1 MGANLR
7 SLAIWVL
14 ILSLSAAPHM
24 AAARED
30 YIPHALIQIL
40 VYDDHLLNP
49 FAYGFGLGPT
59 VFLQSSDIQGK
70 KLIIRF
76 DFQDKKISYLHDENL
91 PNDIPAFAENSSH
104 IFAGGDGLA
113 AFDKKTKTW
122 VSWSEFKEDTIFDIV
137 ANDSLIWLA
146 TKRGAVQVRLND
158 RAVVK
163 RYSRSTG
170 LNSDKVYS
178 LFATKEIL
186 LAGTFWNGRDIKELN
201 LARREDIFGSG
212 LTQIDLRSGAT
223 EEIELPAW
231 VSEDVPGVKGLLV
244 LDMYKVAGKE
254 NTIKIVT
261 WKPWET
267 KCWDFNYSTKNFAE
281 SESQLHQLDRIL
293 NLYQAEAASSLASKL
308 IDYIVTFG
316 LDRWGGGL
324 FEIMKLIYDRE
335 DFRLVESLL
344 NDENPRVRGDA
355 VRGISP
361 IDDARVTEYLLEA
374 LKDEDRYALTWA
386 IKALVDRKERRSI
399 EPLKNLLTTK
409 DRGKHL
415 RALGALL
422 EFDDP
427 IIRDIMVG
435 EDDSLKSALGTIF
448 SHRRGRTV
456 GGYLGKIAMA
466 ADEPLLLRRAAIS
479 YIDGEHGCR
488 FCTDG
493 VFGNEPLLRFL
504 NSVIRNENE
513 DEIIRRHAQSII
525 AKVKKR
531 SR

>member
-1 MGANLR
+1 MGVIFR

-14 ILSLSAAPHM
+14 ALSLFAAPHT

-59 VFLQSSDIQGK
+59 VFLQSRDIQGK

-76 DFQDKKISYLHDENL
+76 DFREKKISYLHDENL

-113 AFDKKTKTW
+113 AFDKKRKTW
-122 VSWSEFKEDTIFDIV
+122 VSWSELKEDTIFDIV

-146 TKRGAVQVRLND
+146 TNRGAVQVRLND
-158 RAVVK
+158 RAVIK
-163 RYSRSTG
+163 RYSKSTG

-178 LFATKEIL
+178 LFATNEIL

-201 LARREDIFGSG
+201 LARRADIFGSG

-231 VSEDVPGVKGLLV
+231 VSEDVPGVKGPLV
-244 LDMYKVAGKE
+244 LDMYQLAGKE

-267 KCWDFNYSTKNFAE
+267 KCWDFNYSTNDFTE
-281 SESQLHQLDRIL
+281 SENQFHQLDRIL
-293 NLYQAEAASSLASKL
+293 NLYQAEATSSLASNL

-335 DFRLVESLL
+335 DFGLVESLL
-344 NDENPRVRGDA
+344 NDENPRIRGDA

-361 IDDARVTEYLLEA
+361 IDDPRVTEYLLEA

-399 EPLKNLLTTK
+399 EPLKDLLTTK

-448 SHRRGRTV
+448 SHRRGRTI

-493 VFGNEPLLRFL
+493 AVGNEPLLRFL
-504 NSVIRNENE
+504 NSVIKSENE
-513 DEIIRRHAQSII
+513 DEVIRRHAQSII